1 MTNAV
6 DIVER
11 YFTAFYAGD
20 GSTAR
25 QYLRDDKFSFTGP
38 NATFDSA
45 DSYVKVA
52 EHAGGSLLTRVDRH
66 KVFVDGSDV
75 CILYDLVTKTDPG
88 TIPVAEW
95 YHLEDG
101 KIAAIRMI
109 FDTQPFAA
117 QSKKQAGEPASDPV
131 CHMTVD
137 KAAAAATRT
146 YAGITY
152 YFCNHGCAD
161 AFAREPAKYLA
172 ATGA

>member
-1 MTNAV
+1 MTNAA

-25 QYLRDDKFSFTGP
+25 QYLRDDNFSFSGP

-45 DSYVKVA
+45 DRYAKMADHV
-52 EHAGGSLLTRVDRH
+52 GGPLLTRVDRH
-66 KVFVDGSDV
+66 KVFVDGPDV
-75 CILYDLVTKTDPG
+75 CLFYDLVTTATPAL
-88 TIPVAEW
+88 IPIAEW

-101 KIAAIRMI
+101 KIATIRMI

-117 QSKKQAGEPASDPV
+117 QPKQQRGETAIDPV

-137 KAAAAATRT
+137 KAAAAATRD
-146 YAGITY
+146 YAGTTY
-152 YFCNHGCAD
+152 YFCNPGCAA
-161 AFAREPAKYLA
+161 AFEREPAKYLA